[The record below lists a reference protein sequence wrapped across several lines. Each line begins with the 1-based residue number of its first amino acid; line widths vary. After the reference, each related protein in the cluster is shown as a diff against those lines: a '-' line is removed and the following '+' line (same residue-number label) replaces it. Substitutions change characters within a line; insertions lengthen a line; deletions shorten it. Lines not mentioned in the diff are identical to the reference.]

1 MEDGDFY
8 GRKELWNIHVRCFR
22 LGSHS
27 LVQGEEN
34 FLLVP
39 SCPKVSPS
47 PQILLE
53 LDIFNIGRGAR
64 FLSLSSLRGR
74 TYRYNQLGGEQ

>member
-1 MEDGDFY
+1 MEDGDFC
-8 GRKELWNIHVRCFR
+8 GRKESRCFVP
-22 LGSHS
+22 SHS

-39 SCPKVSPS
+39 SCFKDNFS

-53 LDIFNIGRGAR
+53 LGTGAR
-64 FLSLSSLRGR
+64 FSSLRGR
-74 TYRYNQLGGEQ
+74 TYSYNQLGGGQ